1 MDGGVMASTV
11 IANAFCAEPAAESL
25 AWTVKL
31 KTPAACGLPLIN
43 PPALSDTPPGNDPAD
58 TVHEYG
64 ADPPE
69 AASVCEYADPA
80 VPDGKGDAVKIVTGV
95 GANPIVNENAFC
107 AEPDAESLA
116 WTVKLNVPGA
126 CGIPL
131 ISPPALSDSP
141 PGNDPAT
148 TFHEYGAVP
157 PDALR
162 VCE

>member
-1 MDGGVMASTV
+1 MDGGVMTSTV
-11 IANAFCAEPAAESL
+11 IENAFCAEPEAESL
-25 AWTVKL
+25 AWIVKL

-43 PPALSDTPPGNDPAD
+43 PPELSDTPPGNDPAE

-69 AASVCEYADPA
+69 AESVCEYADPA
-80 VPDGKGDAVKIVTGV
+80 VPDGKDAVKIVTGV
-95 GANPIVNENAFC
+95 GAGVIVIENAFC
-107 AEPDAESLA
+107 AEPEAESLA
-116 WTVKLNVPGA
+116 WTVKLNVPVVWGV
-126 CGIPL
+126 PL
-131 ISPPALSDSP
+131 ISPAVLSDST

-157 PDALR
+157 PEALR

>member
-1 MDGGVMASTV
+1 MDGGVTASMV
-11 IANAFCAEPAAESL
+11 IENAFCAEPEAESL

-43 PPALSDTPPGNDPAD
+43 PPELSDTPPGNDPAE

-64 ADPPE
+64 ADPPV

-95 GANPIVNENAFC
+95 GAGAIVIENAFC
-107 AEPDAESLA
+107 AEPEAESLA
-116 WTVKLNVPGA
+116 WTVKLSVPVV
-126 CGIPL
+126 CGVPL
-131 ISPPALSDSP
+131 ISPAVLSESP
-141 PGNDPAT
+141 PGNDPAA

-157 PDALR
+157 PEALR
-162 VCE
+162 V